1 MKWTYSIKNKITA
14 AVLLAAIMII
24 TLANNL
30 VERSHFKQLDAS
42 FASMY
47 EDRMLVES
55 YIFKLYENLHKRQ
68 ALIIEPDPQN
78 GFKHLETRLSD
89 SRAQRNQL
97 IEKYA
102 TTYLTPEEEVE
113 FERLKGVVEN
123 IDKIENQLVENETS
137 IDQLHQ
143 LVSDNNETTTKAFS
157 SLSALSSIQTTEAQ
171 TIREES
177 EKIILGNITIS
188 QLEMAILVIIGLF
201 IQALIF
207 SSKSLKTTVKQKPHL
222 N

>member
-1 MKWTYSIKNKITA
+1 MKWTYSIKNKLTA
-14 AVLLAAIMII
+14 AVLLASILIV

-55 YIFKLYENLHKRQ
+55 YIFQLYENLQKRQ
-68 ALIIEPDPQN
+68 ELITAANNEL
-78 GFKHLETRLSD
+78 GFDHLKADLHLYK
-89 SRAQRNQL
+89 AQRNKL

-102 TTYLTPEEEVE
+102 TTYLTDEEEVE
-113 FERLKGVVEN
+113 FDKLKGTVKNINSVEDGLLN
-123 IDKIENQLVENETS
+123 LSKSQDELSELISRDREKTSTAFET
-137 IDQLHQ
+137 
-143 LVSDNNETTTKAFS
+143 
-157 SLSALSSIQTTEAQ
+157 LSALSSIQTSEAKS
-171 TIREES
+171 IRAKS
-177 EKIILGNITIS
+177 ERIILGNISIS
-188 QLEMAILVIIGLF
+188 QLEMAVLIIIGLV

-207 SSKSLKTTVKQKPHL
+207 SSKSMKPNINQKHQL